1 MLLLMGLPAGAAY
14 AESSL
19 VETVEIVQQTS
30 AATGTVVDAT
40 GEPLTGASVVV
51 KGTTK
56 GAMVDGE
63 GKFSVKGV
71 KVGQTLHVSFIG
83 YTSQDVKWEGQPLNI
98 VLEEDNNSLGEVVV
112 TAMGIKK
119 DAKKLGYSVS
129 TIKSDELTTTA
140 SPNLGT
146 ALYGKAA
153 ALP

>member
-1 MLLLMGLPAGAAY
+1 MIKRIKTVSIMLLLMGLPAGAAY

-63 GKFSVKGV
+63 GKFSISGV
-71 KVGQTLHVSFIG
+71 KHGQVLHVTF
-83 YTSQDVKWEGQPLNI
+83 
-98 VLEEDNNSLGEVVV
+98 
-112 TAMGIKK
+112 MGR
-119 DAKKLGYSVS
+119 
-129 TIKSDELTTTA
+129 TT
-140 SPNLGT
+140 P
-146 ALYGKAA
+146 
-153 ALP
+153 

>member
-1 MLLLMGLPAGAAY
+1 MIKRIKTVSIMLLLMGLPAGAAY

-63 GKFSVKGV
+63 GKFSISGV
-71 KVGQTLHVSFIG
+71 KHGQVLHVTFIG
-83 YTSQDVKWEGQPLNI
+83 YAAQDVKWE
-98 VLEEDNNSLGEVVV
+98 
-112 TAMGIKK
+112 
-119 DAKKLGYSVS
+119 
-129 TIKSDELTTTA
+129 
-140 SPNLGT
+140 
-146 ALYGKAA
+146 
-153 ALP
+153 